1 MLKKIAHWYL
11 KLVEAVCVFMLI
23 VILGCMCIQIGC
35 RLLSVGQSFTEE
47 LAKLC
52 FSVMIFIGAPLAMAE
67 GADIC
72 VDMLLRR
79 QVPHRTRYADL
90 KRRSDRVGGDRL
102 VQPPTSHTTVRT
114 DPYTAVQ

>member
-1 MLKKIAHWYL
+1 
-11 KLVEAVCVFMLI
+11 
-23 VILGCMCIQIGC
+23 
-35 RLLSVGQSFTEE
+35 
-47 LAKLC
+47 
-52 FSVMIFIGAPLAMAE
+52 
-67 GADIC
+67 
-72 VDMLLRR
+72 MLLRR